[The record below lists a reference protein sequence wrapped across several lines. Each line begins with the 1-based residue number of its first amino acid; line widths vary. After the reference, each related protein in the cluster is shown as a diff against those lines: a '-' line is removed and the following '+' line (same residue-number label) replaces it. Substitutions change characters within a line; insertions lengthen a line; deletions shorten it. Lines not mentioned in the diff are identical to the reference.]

1 MNMSA
6 QRVLLASLSMLVL
19 ITINACTHDSAP
31 VLSAPEAH
39 ARAQAG
45 TLTLIDVR
53 HADEWQQ
60 TGVAKGAL
68 RIDMTNTRGE
78 TGFVQ
83 QVTAEMHG
91 NKNAPIGLLSLSSN
105 RATNAQQVLLKAGF
119 TQVYVIREGMM
130 GSRAGPGWIARGL
143 PLQP

>member
-1 MNMSA
+1 MSA
-6 QRVLLASLSMLVL
+6 QRVLLASLSLLVL
-19 ITINACTHDSAP
+19 VTINACSHESGP
-31 VLSAPEAH
+31 VLSAPEAY
-39 ARAQAG
+39 ARAQAA

-78 TGFVQ
+78 AGFVE
-83 QVTAEMHG
+83 QVTAELHSD
-91 NKNAPIGLLSLSSN
+91 KNAPIGLLSLSGN
-105 RATNAQQVLLKAGF
+105 RAANAQQVLLKAGF
-119 TQVYVIREGMM
+119 TQVYVVKEGMM
-130 GSRAGPGWIARGL
+130 GSSAGPGWIARGL